1 MAKTKHNRSMRKK
14 HNKSVH
20 RKNKERCCC
29 EHTFCGLGHWH
40 KAMFEKL
47 GWMVLAKKMGYTD
60 KIETYRNSIRRLQEA
75 IEHKLKH
82 HTHDYDRKEDL
93 KIMCGQVCELQDHVN
108 IVFV

>member
-1 MAKTKHNRSMRKK
+1 MTETRHRRKR
-14 HNKSVH
+14 HNKH
-20 RKNKERCCC
+20 TRNKKGDGCCC

-47 GWMVLAKKMGYTD
+47 GWMILAQKMGHTD
-60 KIETYRNSIRRLQEA
+60 KIQTYRNSIRRLKEA

-93 KIMCGQVCELQDHVN
+93 KIMAEHVCVLEEHVN
-108 IVFV
+108 KDFA